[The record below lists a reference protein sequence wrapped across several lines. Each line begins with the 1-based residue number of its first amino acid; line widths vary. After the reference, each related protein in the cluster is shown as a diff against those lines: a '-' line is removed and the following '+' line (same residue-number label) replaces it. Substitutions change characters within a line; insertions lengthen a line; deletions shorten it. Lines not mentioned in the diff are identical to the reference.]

1 VTNRS
6 DDRASLSTVLDDT
19 ELMAAVATSSSV
31 ALEELYLRYS
41 RVILSFA
48 TRMLGDRQSG
58 EELLQEVFVRAWRQ
72 ASSYSSGRGTV
83 VTWLLSITHNLC
95 IDELRKRGRRPV
107 RASAPDPSLLMMN
120 ISSSEPS
127 AHELAEVAEL
137 RKTVADAMSLL
148 PSKQRTALELAYY
161 NGLSQRE
168 IAEALGE
175 PLGTIKTRMR
185 LGLQKLREL
194 LEEHVVNEL

>member
-1 VTNRS
+1 MTTQN
-6 DDRASLSTVLDDT
+6 DDRAPSGSVLDDS
-19 ELMAAVATSSSV
+19 ELMAEVANGSSV

-58 EELLQEVFVRAWRQ
+58 EELLQEVFVRTWRQ
-72 ASSYSSGRGTV
+72 ASSYSVSRGTV
-83 VTWLLSITHNLC
+83 VTWLLSITHNLS

-107 RASAPDPSLLMMN
+107 KASAPDPSLLMMN
-120 ISSSEPS
+120 ISSTEPS

-137 RKTVADAMSLL
+137 RKTVSDAMIRL
-148 PSKQRTALELAYY
+148 PSKQRIALELAYY

-194 LEEHVVNEL
+194 LQEHVVNEL